1 MNKIILSLDTADA
14 NQALEITKKI
24 IDKIF
29 TVKLG
34 LEFFNANGK
43 SGIRKFNNM
52 GVNNLM
58 LDLKLKD
65 IPQTVYGAIKALDD
79 IKFGFLTIHAQGGKA
94 MIEKAKEAASEIK
107 SQPKIL
113 MVTILTSLN
122 DNDLKIMG
130 NDNGVMQ
137 QVEHFAKIAKEMGV
151 GVVCSGHEAK
161 TVRKILGS
169 NLQIFTP
176 GVRMPNDNSDDQQRV
191 CTPLESIKNG
201 SDKIIMGRG
210 LIKGNIEENLNQV
223 SESTISCWTLN

>member
-1 MNKIILSLDTADA
+1 MNKIILALDTTDVH
-14 NQALEITKKI
+14 QALETTKKI

-43 SGIRKFNNM
+43 SGIQKFNNI

-65 IPQTVYGAIKALDD
+65 IPQTVYKAIKALDD

-130 NDNGVMQ
+130 NDSGVMQ
-137 QVEHFAKIAKEMGV
+137 QVEHFAKMAKEMEV

-169 NLQIFTP
+169 SLQIFTP

-201 SDKIIMGRG
+201 SDKIIMGRS

-223 SESTISCWTLN
+223 AESIKT

>member
-1 MNKIILSLDTADA
+1 MNKIILALDTTDA
-14 NQALEITKKI
+14 HQALEVTKKI

-43 SGIRKFNNM
+43 NGIQKFNNI

-58 LDLKLKD
+58 LDLKLND
-65 IPQTVYGAIKALDD
+65 IPQTVYKAIKALDD

-94 MIEKAKEAASEIK
+94 MIEKAKEAASKIK

-113 MVTILTSLN
+113 MVTVLTSLN

-130 NDNGVMQ
+130 NDSSVTK

-151 GVVCSGHEAK
+151 GIVCSGHEAK
-161 TVRKILGS
+161 VVRKIIGS
-169 NLQIFTP
+169 DLQIFSP
-176 GVRMPNDNSDDQQRV
+176 GIRMPDDNSDDQQRI

-201 SDKIIMGRG
+201 SDKIIMGRS
-210 LIKGNIEENLNQV
+210 LISGNIEENLSQV
-223 SESTISCWTLN
+223 AASIKI

>member
-1 MNKIILSLDTADA
+1 MNKIILALDTTDVH
-14 NQALEITKKI
+14 QALETTKKI

-43 SGIRKFNNM
+43 SGIQEFNNI

-65 IPQTVYGAIKALDD
+65 IPQTVYKAIKALDD

-130 NDNGVMQ
+130 NNSGVMQ
-137 QVEHFAKIAKEMGV
+137 QVEHFAKIAKEMEV

-161 TVRKILGS
+161 MVRKILGS

-191 CTPLESIKNG
+191 CTPLESLKNG

-223 SESTISCWTLN
+223 AKSIKT

>member
-1 MNKIILSLDTADA
+1 MNKIIFALDTTDVH
-14 NQALEITKKI
+14 QALETTKKI
-24 IDKIF
+24 IHKIF

-43 SGIRKFNNM
+43 NGVQKFNNI

-65 IPQTVYGAIKALDD
+65 IPETVYKAIKALDD

-137 QVEHFAKIAKEMGV
+137 QVEHCAKMAKEMEV

-169 NLQIFTP
+169 NLQIFSP

-201 SDKIIMGRG
+201 SDKIIMGRS

-223 SESTISCWTLN
+223 AESIKT

>member
-1 MNKIILSLDTADA
+1 MNKIILALDTTDVH
-14 NQALEITKKI
+14 QALETTKKI

-43 SGIRKFNNM
+43 SGIQKFNNI

-65 IPQTVYGAIKALDD
+65 IPQTVYKAIKALDD

-130 NDNGVMQ
+130 NDSGVMQ

-176 GVRMPNDNSDDQQRV
+176 GIRMPNDNSDDQQRV
-191 CTPLESIKNG
+191 CTPLESLKNG
-201 SDKIIMGRG
+201 SDKIIMGRS

-223 SESTISCWTLN
+223 AASIKT

>member
-1 MNKIILSLDTADA
+1 MNKIILALDTTDVH
-14 NQALEITKKI
+14 QALETTKKI

-43 SGIRKFNNM
+43 SGIQKFNNI
-52 GVNNLM
+52 GINNLM

-65 IPQTVYGAIKALDD
+65 IPQTVYKAIKALDD

-130 NDNGVMQ
+130 NDSGVMQ

-161 TVRKILGS
+161 
-169 NLQIFTP
+169 
-176 GVRMPNDNSDDQQRV
+176 MV
-191 CTPLESIKNG
+191 C
-201 SDKIIMGRG
+201 
-210 LIKGNIEENLNQV
+210 
-223 SESTISCWTLN
+223 